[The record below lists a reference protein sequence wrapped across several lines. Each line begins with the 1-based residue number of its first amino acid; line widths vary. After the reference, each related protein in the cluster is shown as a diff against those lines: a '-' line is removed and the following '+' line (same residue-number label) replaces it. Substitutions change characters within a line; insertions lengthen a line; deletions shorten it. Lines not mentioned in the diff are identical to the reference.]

1 MELPDNPDGAGE
13 SNIASSEF
21 NPECNLRISFHR
33 GSFENQAAQNRSAF
47 STAYVINDFLR
58 DTVYSFWREQPLP
71 GMKLSTEIQILLENT
86 NDDPHFA
93 EKVNSEKRKGM
104 DSKSFGQA
112 KQYVFQRLER
122 ELSPGL
128 YYHSLEHTTQD
139 VVPAAQRIAAGEGIH
154 GADLLLLLTGAW
166 FHDLGFIETS
176 LGHEAVGARLA
187 GEVLPGLGYD
197 AAQIQAIQAIIM
209 ATVVPQG
216 PVTILE
222 QILADADLD
231 VLGREDFWPRNIA
244 LRREL
249 AFFGKEFTDN
259 EWYSSQLKFISAHTY
274 FTGTARA
281 MREACQLE
289 SIALL
294 QRALAELGG

>member
-1 MELPDNPDGAGE
+1 
-13 SNIASSEF
+13 
-21 NPECNLRISFHR
+21 
-33 GSFENQAAQNRSAF
+33 
-47 STAYVINDFLR
+47 
-58 DTVYSFWREQPLP
+58 
-71 GMKLSTEIQILLENT
+71 
-86 NDDPHFA
+86 
-93 EKVNSEKRKGM
+93 M
-104 DSKSFGQA
+104 DSKSFELA
-112 KQYVFQRLER
+112 KQYALQRLER
-122 ELSPGL
+122 ELSQGL

-139 VVPAAQRIAAGEGIH
+139 VVPATEHFAAGEGIQ
-154 GADLLLLLTGAW
+154 GEDLTLLLTGAW
-166 FHDLGFIETS
+166 FHDLGFIETR

-197 AAQIQAIQAIIM
+197 ADQIKAIQAIIM

-249 AFFGKEFTDN
+249 AFFGKEFTDV
-259 EWYSSQLKFISAHTY
+259 EWFSSQLKFISAHTY
-274 FTGTARA
+274 FTSTARA
-281 MREACQLE
+281 MRNANQIE

-294 QRALAELGG
+294 QRALAELGA